1 MILDYRKTVFL
12 TSAAAAHQ
20 FPKTGYP
27 EVAVVG
33 RSNVGK
39 SSLLNLLTDQRG
51 LAKVSK
57 TPGRTQL
64 VNFFSVEERAYLVD
78 LPGYGFADVPESV
91 QKQWDVL
98 MHDYLSDREPLLG
111 LILLLDIRREPSPH
125 DHMMLDWTNARG
137 LPTLAVLTKV
147 DKMSGSE
154 SFTRMHKIAK
164 SLGISPKRCVRSS
177 ALKREGREA
186 LAESI
191 DALYEDYFS
200 MQNEMKLAT
209 ELIAKIEQTE
219 GSEQEEREERDDQVA
234 ED

>member
-1 MILDYRKTVFL
+1 MVLDYRKTIFL

-20 FPKTGYP
+20 FPSTGYP

-64 VNFFSVEERAYLVD
+64 VNFFSVQERAYLVD

-91 QKQWDVL
+91 QEKWDVL
-98 MHDYLSDREPLLG
+98 MHDYLSEREPLLG
-111 LILLLDIRREPSPH
+111 LVLLLDIRREPSEH

-147 DKMSGSE
+147 DKMSKSE

-164 SLGISPKRCVRSS
+164 SLGIDPRRCVRSS
-177 ALKREGREA
+177 VLNRDGQEA
-186 LAESI
+186 LRESI
-191 DALYEDYFS
+191 DALFDDYFA
-200 MQNEMKLAT
+200 MQNEIKLAM
-209 ELIAKIEQTE
+209 EQP
-219 GSEQEEREERDDQVA
+219 GQE
-234 ED
+234 